1 VVSAWQVPPL
11 WSGRTVAIL
20 ASGPSMTQAA
30 ADAVRAAGV
39 AAIAINSTLRL
50 APWADML
57 YAADPE
63 WWGHASNR
71 DALAFPGLRVSCSA
85 VRGVHQ
91 LRNSGVEGFD
101 PDPMALRTGGNS
113 GYQGLHIAIHGGAAR
128 VLLLGFDMR
137 GCHWHGPHPA
147 GFKVTTSE
155 TYARWV
161 TRFPALGKVARARG
175 IEIVN
180 CTPGSALQCFP
191 MADLA
196 EQLETASC

>member
-91 LRNSGVEGFD
+91 LRNSG
-101 PDPMALRTGGNS
+101 
-113 GYQGLHIAIHGGAAR
+113 YQGLHIAIHGGAAR
-128 VLLLGFDMR
+128 VLLLGFDMS

-147 GFKVTTSE
+147 GFKVTSSE